1 MDKCLPFFKTLKK
14 AFEWTDKCQKAFEEL
29 EAYLASPLLL
39 SPSKPSEELS
49 LYLACLQRPSAQLLF
64 KKKIAYSYSST
75 TPTEH
80 CKEWK
85 EVTPPPMEKLAF
97 TLITATRKTQVVLPS
112 THHSGPD
119 GQAIAKG
126 DEQYRGS
133 WTNGFVGNRAQRVR
147 HTIPTKSCDQGPGL
161 S

>member
-39 SPSKPSEELS
+39 SPSKPSEKLS

-85 EVTPPPMEKLAF
+85 EGTPPPHGKVGLYPNHGYP
-97 TLITATRKTQVVLPS
+97 KN
-112 THHSGPD
+112 SGRTS
-119 GQAIAKG
+119 K
-126 DEQYRGS
+126 
-133 WTNGFVGNRAQRVR
+133 
-147 HTIPTKSCDQGPGL
+147 HTP
-161 S
+161 